1 MVPPQISIAESPP
14 QALPVDPDGIL
25 EALKRRTQWV
35 NWKYAWD
42 GKRWTKHPHNPR
54 TGRMASSTD
63 LMTWS
68 PFEVVLEAYEAGM
81 YNGIGFCFCSADP
94 FVGLDF
100 DNCRNP
106 ETGEVDS
113 CVLEYVARFED
124 RYVEVSVS
132 GTGIHLITRGKIQGG
147 TNKGNY
153 EIYDQDRFFTL
164 TGVLL

>member
-1 MVPPQISIAESPP
+1 LVPPQLSIAESPP
-14 QALPVDPDGIL
+14 QALPVDPDSIP
-25 EALKRRTQWV
+25 EDLKRRPQWV

-42 GKRWTKHPHNPR
+42 DKRWTKHPYNPR
-54 TGRMASSTD
+54 TRRMASSTD

-68 PFEVVLEAYEAGM
+68 PFEVVLKAYEAGK

-100 DNCRNP
+100 DDCRNP

-113 CVLEYVARFED
+113 RVFEYVAKFKD

-132 GTGIHLITRGKIQGG
+132 ETGIHLITQGKIQGG

-153 EIYDQDRFFTL
+153 EIYDQDRFFTM